1 MQETKQAIKVN
12 GKTIEGEGVAYDEC
26 HKIYIIEDA
35 KDREEAEKLGYGVYN
50 MAALPVI
57 WAESCTLRFIQNWK
71 LNKVYVGQEESA
83 TFDQVTLAEEA

>member
-1 MQETKQAIKVN
+1 MEEQAIKVN
-12 GKTIEGEGVAYDEC
+12 GKLIKGLGVAYDEC

>member
-1 MQETKQAIKVN
+1 MKETKQAIKVN

-35 KDREEAEKLGYGVYN
+35 KDREEAEKLGYSIYN
-50 MAALPVI
+50 MAALPII
-57 WAESCTLRFIQNWK
+57 WAESCPLRFIQNWE

-83 TFDQVTLAEEA
+83 TFAQAEEA

>member
-1 MQETKQAIKVN
+1 MKETKQAIKVN

-35 KDREEAEKLGYGVYN
+35 KDREEAEKLGYSIYN
-50 MAALPVI
+50 MAALPII
-57 WAESCTLRFIQNWK
+57 WAESCPLRFIQNWE

-83 TFDQVTLAEEA
+83 TFEQVTLAEEA